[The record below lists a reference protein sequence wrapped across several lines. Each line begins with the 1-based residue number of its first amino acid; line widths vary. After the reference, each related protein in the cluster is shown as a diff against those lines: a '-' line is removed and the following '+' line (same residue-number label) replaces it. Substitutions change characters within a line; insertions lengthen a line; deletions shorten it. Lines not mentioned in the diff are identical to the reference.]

1 MKIKTVESLFTGGNK
16 FDQPPQSLDDTQ
28 HYTSGLD
35 GSQTCCDI
43 TFVVNLNLS
52 NPY

>member
-1 MKIKTVESLFTGGNK
+1 MKTVDSLLTGGNK

-35 GSQTCCDI
+35 GADLLRYNICCQ
-43 TFVVNLNLS
+43 FKFK
-52 NPY
+52 